1 MAEPLD
7 PALRPG
13 ANLTPDKLVE
23 LAIEEARL
31 KRAADEANAKF
42 RAHRAKMDKSGVDM
56 KAYADLLRLAKLDPA
71 ERAQRLQTMYRYG
84 QQLDISLAK
93 QADLFEA
100 KVDKPGDKMT
110 AEQRRWAADEAGYD
124 AGKNGMDRKNN
135 PYEAGS
141 DHFQAW
147 DAAWV
152 RGQGTIADRMKPKKG
167 AKGDNAGTTASEGA
181 RRPRGGGG
189 RRGASRMGL

>member
-13 ANLTPDKLVE
+13 ANLTPDQLVSMY
-23 LAIEEARL
+23 IESKRL

-42 RAHRAKMDKSGVDM
+42 RSHKAKMDKAGVDL
-56 KAYADLLRLAKLDPA
+56 KALADLERLEKMDPE
-71 ERAQRLQTMYRYG
+71 ERTQRLRTMFRYG
-84 QQLDISLAK
+84 QQLDITLAK
-93 QADLFEA
+93 QADLFDG
-100 KVDKPGDKMT
+100 KVDRPGDKMT
-110 AEQRRWAADEAGYD
+110 TEQRRWAADEAGYE

-141 DHFQAW
+141 DFFATW
-147 DAAWV
+147 DDAWV
-152 RGQGTIADRMKPKKG
+152 RGQATIADRMKPKKG
-167 AKGDNAGTTASEGA
+167 AKGDNAGKTASEGA
-181 RRPRGGGG
+181 RRPRGGG

>member
-13 ANLTPDKLVE
+13 ANLTPDQLVQ
-23 LAIEEARL
+23 LVIEEARF
-31 KRAADEANAKF
+31 KRALDEANAKY
-42 RAHRAKMDKSGVDM
+42 RAHRAKMDKSGVDL
-56 KAYADLLRLAKLDPA
+56 KAYGDLVKLAKLDPA
-71 ERAQRLQTMYRYG
+71 ERQQRLRTMFRYG
-84 QQLDISLAK
+84 QQLDITLAK

-100 KVDKPGDKMT
+100 KVDRPGDKMT

-124 AGKNGMDRKNN
+124 AGKNGKDSQTN

-141 DHFQAW
+141 EFF
-147 DAAWV
+147 AAWNEAWG
-152 RGQGTIADRMKPKKG
+152 RGQATIAERMKPKKG
-167 AKGDNAGTTASEGA
+167 AKGDNAGQTASEGA